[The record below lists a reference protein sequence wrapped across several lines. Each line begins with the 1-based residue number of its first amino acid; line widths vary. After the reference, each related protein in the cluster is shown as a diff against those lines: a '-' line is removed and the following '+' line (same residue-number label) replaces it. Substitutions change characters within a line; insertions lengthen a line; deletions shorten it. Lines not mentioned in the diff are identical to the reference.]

1 LCGTILGDGY
11 LWKYWGKACA
21 NLGVEGVSVYPGTK
35 HSTATFLRK
44 ELGKEAAKEATGH
57 TTDKAFLRYIGD
69 DSDNLKALYSFARP
83 DKGLTKDF
91 CHKKDGNLLNFK

>member
-1 LCGTILGDGY
+1 M
-11 LWKYWGKACA
+11 

-57 TTDKAFLRYIGD
+57 TTDKAFGRYILGD
-69 DSDNLKALYSFARP
+69 ADSLRGLYAHARA
-83 DKGLTKDF
+83 DKGLTKNF
-91 CHKKDGNLLNFK
+91 SHQKDGKVLNLKDKGSRGRGI